1 MSVLV
6 ISGASPTSCY
16 IAAAAAQQA
25 FPKATMTIQ
34 TKGFILQSITIT
46 LGSLMEGSNLL

>member
-6 ISGASPTSCY
+6 ISGASPTSYY
-16 IAAAAAQQA
+16 IAAAAAQA

-34 TKGFILQSITIT
+34 TKGFILQPITIT